1 MSKYHKVDMQLVLC
15 CTKDGTTATPK
26 RSLAEGL
33 FEKTN
38 DMQIGVARHSTFAG
52 DIYDYLFGILKG
64 MT

>member
-15 CTKDGTTATPK
+15 CTKDGTAATPK

-38 DMQIGVARHSTFAG
+38 DMQIGVARHLLLQVVYMLPVWDF
-52 DIYDYLFGILKG
+52 
-64 MT
+64 